1 VIRRRARALARPPR
15 LKPGDSVGKRSATFA
30 ESVRSRASD
39 FNAAWKDPRVAAV
52 FCVRGGFGSQHIAD
66 SIEFDLIR
74 RNPKGFLG
82 YSDITVLH
90 LAIHRRTGLITCHG
104 PVPLTGFPP
113 APKSNFRKALF
124 GGGPISEIANPL
136 EQNRLRPKLFTA
148 GPNGLG
154 ETVDNLLADLRIPV
168 LGGMTMGHT
177 ADQVTV
183 PFGVRATLD
192 AGRGTLRLEEA
203 ATS

>member
-1 VIRRRARALARPPR
+1 
-15 LKPGDSVGKRSATFA
+15 
-30 ESVRSRASD
+30 
-39 FNAAWKDPRVAAV
+39 
-52 FCVRGGFGSQHIAD
+52 
-66 SIEFDLIR
+66 
-74 RNPKGFLG
+74 
-82 YSDITVLH
+82 
-90 LAIHRRTGLITCHG
+90 
-104 PVPLTGFPP
+104 
-113 APKSNFRKALF
+113 
-124 GGGPISEIANPL
+124 
-136 EQNRLRPKLFTA
+136 
-148 GPNGLG
+148 LG